1 MLPNIICVRD
11 ADHGIVHCLD
21 RLSEPDQAFHK
32 AKHELS
38 KHFQG
43 TLHYRRVDVQDAKD
57 LDHVIA
63 EVAAK
68 YKRMDGLI
76 AAAGVQNV
84 QPALEYPVEK
94 IHEAGVDLF

>member
-1 MLPNIICVRD
+1 M
-11 ADHGIVHCLD
+11 HCLD
-21 RLSEPDQAFHK
+21 RLPEPDQAFHK

-43 TLHYRRVDVQDAKD
+43 TLHYKRVDVQDAKD
-57 LDHVIA
+57 LDNVIA

-94 IHEAGVDLF
+94 IHEVGADLYFHPCLGILLR